1 MQPGE
6 YHKEIQAKIEKG
18 SGQMCFFDPEHPLA
32 RKNGMVALGRHILS
46 VKLGRWLE
54 AGEMVH
60 FEDGSPQNV
69 SPENLSVTTRA
80 ALASQVHNH
89 QVEMICP
96 QCGTTFRTS
105 PSHENRRTC
114 CSEPCHQ
121 LYFRKFEVSREELE
135 KLVWEMPTT
144 QVAALFGVSDKAVEK
159 RCKRLGVAKPPR
171 GYWAK
176 LAAGQV
182 DPELQTSREAAA

>member
-18 SGQMCFFDPEHPLA
+18 SGQLCFFDPEHPLA

-80 ALASQVHNH
+80 ALAS
-89 QVEMICP
+89 C
-96 QCGTTFRTS
+96 TRS
-105 PSHENRRTC
+105 PRLPVWDCFSWLA
-114 CSEPCHQ
+114 PPWAALGW
-121 LYFRKFEVSREELE
+121 LYSVSRP
-135 KLVWEMPTT
+135 VFGCSNVTWCIS
-144 QVAALFGVSDKAVEK
+144 AGAL
-159 RCKRLGVAKPPR
+159 
-171 GYWAK
+171 
-176 LAAGQV
+176 
-182 DPELQTSREAAA
+182 

>member
-1 MQPGE
+1 MQPNE
-6 YHKEIQAKIEKG
+6 YLKEIFPTTEKG
-18 SGQMCFFDPEHPLA
+18 AGQLCIFDPEHPLA
-32 RKNGMVALGRHILS
+32 RQNGMVALGRHVLS
-46 VKLGRWLE
+46 LKLGRWLQ

-60 FEDGSPQNV
+60 FEDGNPQNA
-69 SPENLSVTTRA
+69 SPENLSLTTRA

-96 QCGTTFRTS
+96 QCGAAFRTS

-114 CSEPCHQ
+114 CSEACHQ
-121 LYFRKFEVSREELE
+121 LYFRKFEVTREALE

-159 RCKRLGVAKPPR
+159 RCKRLGVSKPPR

-182 DPELQTSREAAA
+182 DPEILSHRAAA

>member
-6 YHKEIQAKIEKG
+6 YHKAIQAKVEKG
-18 SGQMCFFDPEHPLA
+18 SGQLCFFDPEHPLA
-32 RKNGMVALGRHILS
+32 RKNGMVALGRHVLS

-54 AGEMVH
+54 AGEMAH
-60 FEDGSPQNV
+60 FEDGDPQNA
-69 SPENLSVTTRA
+69 SPENLTLTTRG
-80 ALASQVHNH
+80 ALASRVHNH

-96 QCGTTFRTS
+96 QCGTPFRTS

-114 CSEPCHQ
+114 CSDACHQ
-121 LYFRKFEVSREELE
+121 LYSRKFDVSREALE

-144 QVAALFGVSDKAVEK
+144 QVAELFGVSDKAVEK
-159 RCKRLGVAKPPR
+159 RCKRLGVSKPPR

-176 LAAGQV
+176 LAAGQI
-182 DPELQTSREAAA
+182 DPELLSDRAANA

>member
-6 YHKEIQAKIEKG
+6 YHKAIQAKVEKG
-18 SGQMCFFDPEHPLA
+18 SGQLCFFDPEHPLA
-32 RKNGMVALGRHILS
+32 RKNGMVALGRHVLS

-54 AGEMVH
+54 AGEMAH
-60 FEDGSPQNV
+60 FEDGDPHNV
-69 SPENLSVTTRA
+69 NPENLSLTTRG
-80 ALASQVHNH
+80 ALASQVHNQ

-96 QCGTTFRTS
+96 QCGMPFRTS

-114 CSEPCHQ
+114 CSDACHQ
-121 LYFRKFEVSREELE
+121 LYFRKFDVSREALE

-144 QVAALFGVSDKAVEK
+144 QVAELFGVSDKAVEK

-176 LAAGQV
+176 LAAGQI
-182 DPELQTSREAAA
+182 DPEILSNRAASA

>member
-18 SGQMCFFDPEHPLA
+18 SGQLCFFDPEHPLA

-69 SPENLSVTTRA
+69 SPENLSLTTRA

-89 QVEMICP
+89 QVVMTCP

-144 QVAALFGVSDKAVEK
+144 QVAELFGVSDKAVEK

-176 LAAGQV
+176 LAAGQI
-182 DPELQTSREAAA
+182 DPELQTNREAHA

>member
-1 MQPGE
+1 MQPNE
-6 YHKEIQAKIEKG
+6 YHKDILTIIEKG
-18 SGQMCFFDPEHPLA
+18 SGQLCFFDPEHPLA
-32 RKNGMVALGRHILS
+32 RQNGMVALGRHVLS

-60 FEDGSPQNV
+60 FEDGNPTNA
-69 SPENLSVTTRA
+69 SPENLTLTTRSK
-80 ALASQVHNH
+80 LASQIHNH

-96 QCGTTFRTS
+96 QCGTAFRTS
-105 PSHENRRTC
+105 PSHEDRRRC
-114 CSEPCHQ
+114 CSDACHQ
-121 LYFRKFEVSREELE
+121 LYFRRFEVTREELE

-144 QVAALFGVSDKAVEK
+144 QVAELFGVSDKAVAK
-159 RCKRLGVAKPPR
+159 RCKRLGVSKPPR

-182 DPELQTSREAAA
+182 DPDVLSQRAAA

>member
-1 MQPGE
+1 MQPNA
-6 YHKEIQAKIEKG
+6 YHKQIHSTTDKG
-18 SGQMCFFDPEHPLA
+18 SGQLCFFDPEHPLA
-32 RKNGMVALGRHILS
+32 RQNGMVALGRHVLS

-60 FEDGSPQNV
+60 FEDGNPQNV
-69 SPENLSVTTRA
+69 SPENLSLTTRA

-89 QVEMICP
+89 QVAMVCP

-121 LYFRKFEVSREELE
+121 LYFRKFEVTREELG

-144 QVAALFGVSDKAVEK
+144 EVAQRFGVSDKAVEK

-176 LAAGQV
+176 LAAGQI
-182 DPELQTSREAAA
+182 DPAQARSQAGLP

>member
-32 RKNGMVALGRHILS
+32 RKNCMVALGRHILS

-69 SPENLSVTTRA
+69 SPENLSLTTRA

-89 QVEMICP
+89 HVEMICP

-176 LAAGQV
+176 LAAGQI

>member
-1 MQPGE
+1 MQPNE
-6 YHKEIQAKIEKG
+6 YHKEILPTTEKG
-18 SGQMCFFDPEHPLA
+18 SGQLCFFDPEHPLA
-32 RKNGMVALGRHILS
+32 RQNGMVALGRHVLS

-60 FEDGSPQNV
+60 FEDGNPTNA
-69 SPENLSVTTRA
+69 SPENLSLTTRA

-89 QVEMICP
+89 KVEMVCP
-96 QCGTTFRTS
+96 QCGATFRTS

-114 CSEPCHQ
+114 CSDACHQ
-121 LYFRKFEVSREELE
+121 LYFRKFEVTREELE

-144 QVAALFGVSDKAVEK
+144 QVAELFNVSDKAVEK
-159 RCKRLGVAKPPR
+159 RCKRLGVTKPPR

-182 DPELQTSREAAA
+182 DPDILSNRAAA